1 MEMGAG
7 RVSDGTAVA
16 VGLKPADAID
26 HESGGTEEPSR
37 IEPSISGTQSD
48 CAHRLHRS
56 VHRGTEVQRGADI
69 EANENRS
76 TSR

>member
-16 VGLKPADAID
+16 VGLETADAID

-37 IEPSISGTQSD
+37 IEPSISGT
-48 CAHRLHRS
+48 
-56 VHRGTEVQRGADI
+56 
-69 EANENRS
+69 
-76 TSR
+76 